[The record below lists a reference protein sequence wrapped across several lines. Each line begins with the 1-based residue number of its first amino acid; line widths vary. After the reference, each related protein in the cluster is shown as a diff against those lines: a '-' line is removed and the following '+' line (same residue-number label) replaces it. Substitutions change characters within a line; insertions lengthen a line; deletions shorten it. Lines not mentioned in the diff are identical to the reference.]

1 MINFRI
7 IARVI
12 SQMLIIEGLFMVLPA
27 LVSLIYGE
35 KVLSSFIYSSIITL
49 VTGILAFTPLRKEE
63 KVYSTR
69 EGYILVGGIW
79 IIFSL
84 FGTLPFIF
92 SGVAGNFTDAF
103 FETVSGFTTTAA
115 SVFTDIE
122 SLPRGIVFWRC
133 LMSWI
138 GGITIIVIALSVFP
152 VFKAMNIQLS
162 VTEFSGQMTEKLHP
176 KTTDTARRFIAL
188 YITLT
193 LIEAIMLKAGGMSF
207 FDSVCHSLSTIST
220 GGFSSRNDNMSAF
233 SSPYIQSV
241 IIIFMFLSGTNL
253 SFIYFA
259 VKRNFK
265 KITGDTEF
273 RLYFGAL
280 VFFSLIAGLILV
292 INKTMPAG
300 NAFMAGFFNTVSVIT
315 TTGFYTHDYST
326 WGGLLILLIFLLMFP
341 GGMAGSATGGI
352 KMIRMITIFINSRK
366 EVRRLIH
373 PEAYLPVFIDR
384 KIIEQSVVYNVLVF
398 VTLYFLIMCTGA
410 FLISLMGYDIITSFS
425 TSASMLGNIGPGIGT
440 FGPFSNYASLPL
452 PGKWIMS
459 ALMLIGRVEILALLV
474 LFTRTF
480 YKR

>member
-12 SQMLIIEGLFMVLPA
+12 SQMLIIEGLFMALPA
-27 LVSLIYGE
+27 LVSLFYGE
-35 KVLSSFIYSSIITL
+35 KEFSSFIYSSIITL

-69 EGYILVGGIW
+69 EGYILAGGIW
-79 IIFSL
+79 LIFSL

-92 SGVAGNFTDAF
+92 SGITDNFTDAF

-115 SVFTDIE
+115 SIFADVE
-122 SLPRGIVFWRC
+122 ALPRGIMFWRC

-138 GGITIIVIALSVFP
+138 GGIMVIVIALSVFP
-152 VFKAMNIQLS
+152 VFKAMNIQLLI
-162 VTEFSGQMTEKLHP
+162 TEFSGQMIEKLHP

-188 YITLT
+188 YLTVT
-193 LIEAIMLKAGGMSF
+193 LIEAILLKIGGMSV
-207 FDSVCHSLSTIST
+207 FDSVCHSLSTVST
-220 GGFSSRNDNMSAF
+220 GGFSTKNGNMAAF
-233 SSPYIQSV
+233 SSPFLQSV
-241 IIIFMFLSGTNL
+241 VIVFMFLAGTNL

-259 VKRNFK
+259 VKRNYR

-273 RLYFGAL
+273 R
-280 VFFSLIAGLILV
+280 VFFGMAAAFSILAGLILLM
-292 INKTMPAG
+292 NKNLTVGKALLTG
-300 NAFMAGFFNTVSVIT
+300 TFNTVSVLT
-315 TTGFYTHDYST
+315 TTGFYTHDYNA
-326 WGGLLILLIFLLMFP
+326 WGGLMILLIFLLMFP

-352 KMIRMITIFINSRK
+352 KIIRLIIIYINTRK

-373 PEAYLPVFIDR
+373 PEAYLPVIIDK
-384 KIIEQSVVYNVLVF
+384 KIIDQSVVYNVIVF
-398 VTLYFLIMCTGA
+398 VTLYLLIMCTGA
-410 FLISLMGYDIITSFS
+410 LLISLMGYDLITSFS
-425 TSASMLGNIGPGIGT
+425 TSASLLGNIGPGIGS

-459 ALMLIGRVEILALLV
+459 ALMLIGRVEILAMLV

>member
-12 SQMLIIEGLFMVLPA
+12 SQMLIIEGLFMALPA
-27 LVSLIYGE
+27 LVSLFYGE
-35 KVLSSFIYSSIITL
+35 KEFSSFIYSGIITL

-79 IIFSL
+79 LIFSL
-84 FGTLPFIF
+84 FGTLPLLF
-92 SGVAGNFTDAF
+92 SGVTGNFTDAF
-103 FETVSGFTTTAA
+103 FETVSGYTTTAA
-115 SVFTDIE
+115 SIFSDVE
-122 SLPRGIVFWRC
+122 ALPRGILFWRC

-138 GGITIIVIALSVFP
+138 GGITVIVIALSVFP

-162 VTEFSGQMTEKLHP
+162 ITEFSGQLTEKLHP

-188 YITLT
+188 YLVITLLET
-193 LIEAIMLKAGGMSF
+193 ILLKIGGMSF
-207 FDSVCHSLSTIST
+207 FDSVCHSLSTVST
-220 GGFSSRNDNMSAF
+220 GGFSTRNSNMAAF
-233 SSPYIQSV
+233 SSPFIQSV
-241 IIIFMFLSGTNL
+241 VVLFMFLAGTNL

-259 VKRNFK
+259 VKRNFR

-273 RLYFGAL
+273 R
-280 VFFSLIAGLILV
+280 VFLAMAAVFSILAALILF
-292 INKTMPAG
+292 INKNIAVGKALLTG
-300 NAFMAGFFNTVSVIT
+300 TFNTLSVLT
-315 TTGFYTHDYST
+315 TTGFYTHDYNT
-326 WGGLLILLIFLLMFP
+326 WGGLMVLLIFLLMFP

-352 KMIRMITIFINSRK
+352 KIIRLIIIYINTRK
-366 EVRRLIH
+366 EVRRLVH
-373 PEAYLPVFIDR
+373 PEAYLPVIIDK
-384 KIIEQSVVYNVLVF
+384 KIIDKSVVYNVIVF

-410 FLISLMGYDIITSFS
+410 LLISLMGYDVITSFS
-425 TSASMLGNIGPGIGT
+425 TSASLLGNIGPGIGD
-440 FGPFSNYASLPL
+440 FGPFSNYASIPL

-459 ALMLIGRVEILALLV
+459 ALMLIGRVEILAMLV

>member
-12 SQMLIIEGLFMVLPA
+12 SQMLIIEGLFMALPA

-35 KVLSSFIYSSIITL
+35 KELSSFIYSSIITL

-63 KVYSTR
+63 KVFSTR

-79 IIFSL
+79 LIFSL
-84 FGTLPFIF
+84 FGTLPLIF
-92 SGVAGNFTDAF
+92 SGTTGNFTDAF
-103 FETVSGFTTTAA
+103 FEAVSGFTTTAS
-115 SVFTDIE
+115 SVFADIE
-122 SLPRGIVFWRC
+122 RLPKGIVFWRC

-162 VTEFSGQMTEKLHP
+162 VTEFSGQMIEKLHP

-188 YITLT
+188 YIAFT
-193 LIEAIMLKAGGMSF
+193 LIEAVLLKAGGMSF
-207 FDSVCHSLSTIST
+207 FDSVCHSLSTVST
-220 GGFSSRNDNMSAF
+220 GGFSTRNNNMAAF
-233 SSPYIQSV
+233 ASPYIQSV
-241 IIIFMFLSGTNL
+241 VLTFMFLSGTNL

-273 RLYFGAL
+273 RLYFASS
-280 VFFSLIAGLILV
+280 VIFSIVAALILL

-300 NAFMAGFFNTVSVIT
+300 KALMAGAFNTVSVLT

-326 WGGLLILLIFLLMFP
+326 WGGLMILLIFLLMLP

-352 KMIRMITIFINSRK
+352 KMIRLITIFINTRK

-373 PEAYLPVFIDR
+373 PEAYLPVFIDK
-384 KIIEQSVVYNVLVF
+384 KIIDQNVVYNVLVF
-398 VTLYFLIMCTGA
+398 VTLYLLIMCSGA

-425 TSASMLGNIGPGIGT
+425 TSASMLGNIGPGTGT
-440 FGPFSNYASLPL
+440 FGPFSNYAALPL